1 MVSEHDDYV
10 EAWYDSARSVLGLAG
25 GLSDPD
31 WRSTTDC
38 PGWTV
43 HDVVAHLAAIEHE
56 LATGQ
61 RPAVEVSG
69 TTVISDY
76 TQAGVD
82 ERREMPPAD
91 LVDQLRAAVQTRRD
105 LLESSSPVDLASRP
119 DRTPGGIDWDWRT
132 LLRNR
137 AIDMW
142 VHEQDIRR
150 AIGRPGG
157 MNGPGARLTASTFLS
172 ALPFVIARRAGA
184 PAGSVITL
192 VLDGTHFD
200 YAVGADGRCRAIE
213 EAPGPATVTLRMDT
227 EALTIL
233 GAGRRD
239 PALVGVH
246 VDGDHALGDR
256 VLAGLAVTP

>member
-1 MVSEHDDYV
+1 
-10 EAWYDSARSVLGLAG
+10 VLGLAG
-25 GLSDPD
+25 GLSETD
-31 WRSTTDC
+31 WRAATDC

-61 RPAVEVSG
+61 RPVVEISG
-69 TTVISDY
+69 TTAVSEY
-76 TQAGVD
+76 TEAGVA
-82 ERREMPPAD
+82 ERRTMPPAD
-91 LVDQLRAAVQTRRD
+91 LVEQLRAGVQTRRD
-105 LLESSSPVDLASRP
+105 LLEASPPDDLSARA
-119 DRTPGGIDWDWRT
+119 DRAPGNIGWDWRT

-150 AIGRPGG
+150 ALGRPGG
-157 MNGPGARLTASTFLS
+157 MNGPGARLTASTFLA
-172 ALPFVIARRAGA
+172 ALPFVIARRAAA
-184 PAGSVITL
+184 PAGAVVTL

-200 YAVGADGRCRAIE
+200 FAVTDDGHCAAVE
-213 EAPGPATVTLRMDT
+213 SASGLATVTLRMDT

-239 PALVGVH
+239 PAIVGVH
-246 VDGDHALGDR
+246 IDGDRELGAR
-256 VLAGLAVTP
+256 VLAGMAVTP